1 MKVADGKGRWWKL
14 KRAMGLD
21 DLPPATRRIITA
33 VVGGVILLAGLVML
47 ILPGP
52 AVLVIPLGLAILATE
67 FPWAQ
72 RWLSVAH
79 AKFRTAREK
88 VRTWKRRRRG

>member
-1 MKVADGKGRWWKL
+1 MKVAHGKGRWGKL
-14 KRAMGLD
+14 KRAVGLD

-67 FPWAQ
+67 FPWAR
-72 RWLSVAH
+72 RWLSMAR
-79 AKFRTAREK
+79 ARLRAAREK
-88 VRTWKRRRRG
+88 ARTWKRRRRG